1 MLFSDKFSYV
11 SVHDDLS
18 VGGEVHLS
26 DLPPSVHPTSLPPLL
41 PLPLAKTRSA
51 DGHLVELLPPNNI
64 HLKYLELIAQ
74 FTCIVCFDTAVA
86 PSLRPSNVP
95 SANLI
100 LRLCPFQ
107 QHRLGRIPKKDDQTL
122 II

>member
-41 PLPLAKTRSA
+41 PLPGSPLTHLLHHIHPPDILRRGDQMFGSEQRTEADR
-51 DGHLVELLPPNNI
+51 DGHQ
-64 HLKYLELIAQ
+64 Y
-74 FTCIVCFDTAVA
+74 FSGYST
-86 PSLRPSNVP
+86 
-95 SANLI
+95 
-100 LRLCPFQ
+100 FQ
-107 QHRLGRIPKKDDQTL
+107 RTEEKL
-122 II
+122 